1 MEAPVMKSLPQS
13 IEAEQSVL
21 GAMIIDRTTI
31 AQAAEVLNKDSF
43 YRDAHKVIFQSNNR
57 NVPKRSSC
65 RPINSFRVFKIY

>member
-43 YRDAHKVIFQSNNR
+43 YRDISKHNR
-57 NVPKRSSC
+57 NVPKRSGC